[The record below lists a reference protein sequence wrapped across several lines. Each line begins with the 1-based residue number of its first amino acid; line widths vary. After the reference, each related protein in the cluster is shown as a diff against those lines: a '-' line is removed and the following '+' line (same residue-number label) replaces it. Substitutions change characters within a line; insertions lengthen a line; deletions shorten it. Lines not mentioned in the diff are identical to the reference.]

1 MSDQNTS
8 QNQGNSHFDEPMT
21 AETRENIEGLLR
33 GSFESGA
40 WGPKQKKDPVERE
53 IAFQSEAMA
62 EKLFAYLYA
71 DNPENAKKKWQEI
84 GGKPPNPD
92 MLQRAQSF
100 ILEKNPQAVL
110 PDLKEEQSRIL
121 KLVKERLTDKVESNR
136 IHEIK
141 RLRMNI
147 LDSKQKKKDFQR
159 KANAQIMQGE
169 KEVDGLTILGA
180 FYRGA
185 TRVSDDYLSSW
196 REGRKC
202 KELNSLMKEMSDG
215 IASGD
220 KKKIFQSLREATVN
234 KQTGVAFV
242 ALAAELAK
250 AAARKM
256 KDFIDRMT
264 GESRQ
269 QATQNAPESV
279 KKMLML
285 PPPQKLLP
293 PPQMGGPEL
302 GQGMA

>member
-1 MSDQNTS
+1 MSDPNPS
-8 QNQGNSHFDEPMT
+8 HSNSVFDEPMT
-21 AETRENIEGLLR
+21 NETRNEIEGLLKNV
-33 GSFESGA
+33 FEGGE

-71 DNPENAKKKWQEI
+71 DNPENAKKKWQDI

-100 ILEKNPQAVL
+100 MLEKNPQAVL
-110 PDLKEEQSRIL
+110 PELKEEQTKIL

-136 IHEIK
+136 IQEVK

-147 LDSKQKKKDFQR
+147 LDSKQKQKDFQR

-202 KELNSLMKEMSDG
+202 KEMTSLMKEMRDG

-220 KKKIFQSLREATVN
+220 KKQIFQSIREATVN
-234 KQTGVAFV
+234 KQTGAAFI
-242 ALAAELAK
+242 ALGAELAK

-264 GESRQ
+264 GDSRQ
-269 QATQNAPESV
+269 QAAQNAPESV